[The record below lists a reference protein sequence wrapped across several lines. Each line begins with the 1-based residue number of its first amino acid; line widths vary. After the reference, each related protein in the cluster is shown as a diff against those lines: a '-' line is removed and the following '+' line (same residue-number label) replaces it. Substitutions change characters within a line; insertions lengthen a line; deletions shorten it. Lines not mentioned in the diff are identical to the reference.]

1 MGHNYCIVS
10 CSKHRLPELVDTI
23 DKMISKRWQITSGLT
38 SDDGL
43 VFQTLT
49 KPTNV

>member
-10 CSKHRLPELVDTI
+10 CSKHRLFDLADTI
-23 DKMISKRWQITSGLT
+23 DKNDIKMANHAGLT